1 MYSNATPINLS
12 SLQLYAVVCLF
23 LTAHTL
29 DEAPMRI
36 HYSTVQCR
44 DTPYKYLCER
54 AHRTLK
60 IKPIRQA
67 QI

>member
-12 SLQLYAVVCLF
+12 SLHLYVVVCLF

-36 HYSTVQCR
+36 HYQNKYSSVQR
-44 DTPYKYLCER
+44 
-54 AHRTLK
+54 HTLQVPVREGSSD
-60 IKPIRQA
+60 IKDQTN
-67 QI
+67 

>member
-44 DTPYKYLCER
+44 DTPYKYLLIG
-54 AHRTLK
+54 H
-60 IKPIRQA
+60 
-67 QI
+67 